1 MQKNNEFLICVSLF
15 NFILKKEI
23 EFTKINDLFMIADK
37 LGCIS
42 LVSLLILIK
51 IRFNDKYDASLKKIA
66 NNIIINDNIEENW
79 IFIYE
84 LYLLDILSDKDLDNE
99 SNFDLFKD
107 LKKNKVSFLEK
118 KLYFIG
124 SLKVNLEGD
133 KKDYDYFRE
142 YFNRSMDYSKLNE
155 EEVEEI
161 PF

>member
-1 MQKNNEFLICVSLF
+1 
-15 NFILKKEI
+15 
-23 EFTKINDLFMIADK
+23 
-37 LGCIS
+37 
-42 LVSLLILIK
+42 LIK